1 MRFTMWI
8 SGLAV
13 LSLCYVGAEG
23 AAQAAPI
30 EIKISHA
37 TSQLSA
43 KGRTWDYFKKLCE
56 ERLAGKVKV
65 SHHHSAQLYG
75 QREGIQALQAGA
87 VQFISP
93 GAPLMTGDFPKMA
106 VFGLPLMFDPADEI
120 RQAAASPKIGG
131 KIFDVMPAK
140 NLKFVSFWLNGY
152 RVVGSRKGPIKSIED
167 LGKVKIRVPGGKIYR
182 DTFEALGGNV
192 VAVSWSEI
200 VSALQQGTVDAIEPT
215 ANNWES
221 QKLYEI
227 ATDITYTN
235 HILSTYIV
243 ATNNEWWNSLPGDI
257 RGELE
262 KILAETEAYN
272 WKMTTDENTGAV
284 ERMKAAGAKFYELD
298 PAEKKRW
305 FDRVKPIHK
314 QYEDVIG
321 KDILDAVYEI
331 VE

>member
-1 MRFTMWI
+1 MRYRAWI
-8 SGLAV
+8 TGFAALTLV
-13 LSLCYVGAEG
+13 SLGMGVP
-23 AAQAAPI
+23 AQAAPI
-30 EIKISHA
+30 KIKVSHA
-37 TSQLSA
+37 TSLHSA
-43 KGRTWDYFKKLCE
+43 KGQTWEFFKKLCD
-56 ERLAGKVKV
+56 ERLAGKVEV
-65 SHHHSAQLYG
+65 THHHSAQLYG

-87 VQFISP
+87 VQLISP
-93 GAPLMTGDFPKMA
+93 GAPLLTGDFPKVA

-120 RQAAASPKIGG
+120 RKIADSPAIGG
-131 KIFDVMPAK
+131 KIFAEFPSK
-140 NLKFVSFWLNGY
+140 NLKFVAFWLNGY
-152 RVVGSRKGPIKSIED
+152 RVVGSRKGPITSIED
-167 LGKVKIRVPGGKIYR
+167 LAKVKIRVPGGKIYR